1 MATGCT
7 ARKSASMERRRCA
20 GGTSVSMYMPMMPSL
35 LSSVPRSTWRSS
47 SRVGWSAE
55 WRSSITRR
63 TVPPES
69 SLSVAVTASKKR
81 KRSLSG
87 SPPSSSTVGA
97 YSLSRSTSRESSLS
111 CQSGMREIRSAERD
125 WKYRPSASAKGWNG
139 ATGSSSQRPHS
150 TSAPSASTAWASS
163 ATRRVLPMPGSP
175 STSSS
180 RPSPSRT
187 DVHQSR
193 STADSRCAA
202 DERAVVLGGG
212 HPDLV
217 AGG

>member
-1 MATGCT
+1 M
-7 ARKSASMERRRCA
+7 
-20 GGTSVSMYMPMMPSL
+20 
-35 LSSVPRSTWRSS
+35 
-47 SRVGWSAE
+47 
-55 WRSSITRR
+55 TRR

-97 YSLSRSTSRESSLS
+97 YSPSRTTSRESSLS

-150 TSAPSASTAWASS
+150 TSAPSASDGAGE
-163 ATRRVLPMPGSP
+163 LG
-175 STSSS
+175 
-180 RPSPSRT
+180 
-187 DVHQSR
+187 HQSR
-193 STADSRCAA
+193 LPDAGVAVHQQQPPVTVAHRRPPVAQHGGLACAA
-202 DERAVVLGGG
+202 HERAVVLGGG